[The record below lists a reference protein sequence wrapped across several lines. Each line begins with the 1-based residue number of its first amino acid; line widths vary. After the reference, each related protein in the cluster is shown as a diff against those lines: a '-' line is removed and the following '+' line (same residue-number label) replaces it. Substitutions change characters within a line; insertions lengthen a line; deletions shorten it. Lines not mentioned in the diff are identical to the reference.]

1 MHVRR
6 LRSKL
11 GEQGDWIQTIRGFG
25 YRLKV
30 PEGVE

>member
-6 LRSKL
+6 LRGKL
-11 GEQGDWIQTIRGFG
+11 GETGDWIETIRGFG

-30 PEGVE
+30 PEGL

>member
-11 GEQGDWIQTIRGFG
+11 REQGDWVETVRGFG
-25 YRLKV
+25 YRLRMPDEK
-30 PEGVE
+30 E